1 MNIEILT
8 LGGYGQFVWPAF
20 IFTFICCLSL
30 YLNTKI
36 ALNKQEKLFLLEYK
50 QEPITKGEIAK
61 QKRLSKEILSSNL
74 IY

>member
-8 LGGYGQFVWPAF
+8 LGGYGLFVWPAF

-30 YLNTKI
+30 YLKTKT

-50 QEPITKGEIAK
+50 QESITKGEVAK